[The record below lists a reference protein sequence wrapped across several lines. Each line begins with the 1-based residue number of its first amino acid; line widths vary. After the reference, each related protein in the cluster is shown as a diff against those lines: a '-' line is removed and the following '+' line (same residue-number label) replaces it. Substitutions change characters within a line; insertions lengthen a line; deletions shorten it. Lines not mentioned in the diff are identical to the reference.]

1 MNEFIIMTKGNVK
14 RIVDPRDDRLMKIC
28 FDQGFSQTGQG
39 EDEAMAVEVEK
50 AVQMPVLRREGKLM
64 QEREQIMSIVCGGVW
79 DALSVGDNNVQ
90 AR

>member
-1 MNEFIIMTKGNVK
+1 MNEFVIMTKGNVK

-39 EDEAMAVEVEK
+39 EDEEIAMNVEK
-50 AVQMPVLRREGKLM
+50 AVQMPVLRQKNKLM

>member
-1 MNEFIIMTKGNVK
+1 MNEFVIMTKGNVK

-28 FDQGFSQTGQG
+28 FDQEFIQTGQG
-39 EDEAMAVEVEK
+39 SDEAIAVEVEK
-50 AVQMPVLRREGKLM
+50 AVQMPVLRQKNKLM

-79 DALSVGDNNVQ
+79 DALSVGDDHVQ